1 MHSAH
6 CVLYAVEV
14 ESAQVICDAV
24 VDELQRFAGV
34 VNLQRSLH
42 AGVQVN
48 HAMHRPSAQNHHK
61 GRYTVWDAGGERTY
75 PGAACPAATQRVL
88 QG

>member
-1 MHSAH
+1 MQSAH
-6 CVLYAVEV
+6 GVLYAVEV
-14 ESAQVICDAV
+14 ESTQVICDAV
-24 VDELQRFAGV
+24 VDELQRFASV

-61 GRYTVWDAGGERTY
+61 GQDTVWDAGGERTY
-75 PGAACPAATQRVL
+75 PGAACPAATQLVL